1 MPPNVNAWAA
11 MLPGVDGFPGRS
23 VSPPVLGGQAIESS
37 HPSSVSE
44 GKNIMSLVAILG
56 ATGTIGSTLAR
67 RLVRQ
72 GQQVLLVGRSE
83 EKLRSLTEEIGQ
95 PFVMADVTNSQ
106 SLEEALRAG
115 TDAHGGCRAVVN
127 CIGSLLLKPAHLT
140 TDDEFRQVVETNLFT
155 AFAAVRVGA
164 KLLRE
169 RGGSIV
175 LFASAAAEIGIV
187 NHEAIAAA
195 KAGIIGLARSAAA
208 TYAASN
214 IRVNVVSPGLIRTE
228 LTRRI
233 WENPASATASAQRH
247 PLGRLGEP
255 EQVASL
261 VSWLLD
267 SENDWITGQ
276 VIGVDGGLGHVL
288 PRG

>member
-1 MPPNVNAWAA
+1 MVDRVFEHPVFQQALWAVQGDRSQPLSSAPCSVNHHT
-11 MLPGVDGFPGRS
+11 G
-23 VSPPVLGGQAIESS
+23 EN
-37 HPSSVSE
+37 
-44 GKNIMSLVAILG
+44 KNIMSLIAILG
-56 ATGTIGSTLAR
+56 ATGTIGSVLAR

-72 GQQVLLVGRSE
+72 GQPVLLVGRNE
-83 EKLRSLTEEIGQ
+83 EKLRSLSEEIGQ
-95 PFVMADVTNSQ
+95 PFVMADVASSQ
-106 SLEEALRAG
+106 TLEEALRSG
-115 TDAHGGCRAVVN
+115 SDAHNGCRAVVN

-140 TDDEFRQVVETNLFT
+140 TDAEFRQVIETNLFT
-155 AFAAVRVGA
+155 AFATIRAGA
-164 KLLRE
+164 KVLRE

-175 LFASAAAEIGIV
+175 LFASAAAEIGIQ

-195 KAGIIGLARSAAA
+195 KAGVVGLARSAAA
-208 TYAASN
+208 TYAANN

-261 VSWLLD
+261 VSWLVD
-267 SENDWITGQ
+267 PENDWITGQ
-276 VIGVDGGLGHVL
+276 VIGIDGGLGHVL